1 MSEGIGYAGDR
12 FVSLTEPVVPIED
25 RAHQFGDGVYEVI
38 RVYRGRPFLME
49 YHLERF
55 VKSANF
61 ISLPLDRST
70 DDLRVLIHEAI
81 ARAGFSE
88 AQVYFQLS
96 RGFAK
101 REHGFPA
108 IASHLTL
115 TVRPV
120 DEGKLASLWRT
131 GQQMILA
138 EDIRWKHCHIKSLNL
153 LPNVWTKQMAID
165 SGAHDAIFVR
175 DDRVTECT
183 SSNIAIVRDGV
194 IITHPANDWI
204 LHGVTR
210 RFLLEHA
217 KTTGLPVEEAV
228 FSPDSL
234 FTADEVFTMGTL
246 SEVTPVNTIDGREVG
261 AHADLPGSIVRKL
274 RSAIREAAK
283 LA

>member
-12 FVSLTEPVVPIED
+12 FVSLTQPVVPIED

-38 RVYRGRPFLME
+38 RVYGGRPFLME

-55 VKSANF
+55 VQSAAF
-61 ISLPLDRST
+61 ISLPLDRSP
-70 DDLRVLIHEAI
+70 DDLRMLIQEAVL
-81 ARAGFSE
+81 RAGFSE

-120 DEGKLASLWRT
+120 DESKLAAQWTT
-131 GQQMILA
+131 GLQMILA

-153 LPNVWTKQMAID
+153 LPNVWTKQIALD

-175 DDRVTECT
+175 DGRVTECT
-183 SSNIAIVRDGV
+183 SSNIAIIRDDV
-194 IITHPANDWI
+194 IITHPANEWI

-210 RFLLEHA
+210 RFVLEYAHSA
-217 KTTGLPVEEAV
+217 GLPVAETA

-246 SEVTPVNTIDGREVG
+246 SEVTAVHMVDGRAVG
-261 AHADLPGSIVRKL
+261 ARAAAPGSVVQKL
-274 RSAIREAAK
+274 QSAIRGAAE